1 MLRRREVLLAS
12 HGGAAAVD
20 GLLGLLDGDE
30 RRWLSLFRRMGVAGR
45 AAVVDLAGTEA
56 GRTPLGRGSGGDTT
70 ILLDR
75 VTENAILAILSRE
88 APAPYLA
95 VSEESG
101 QVGDLDARW
110 RLLIDPVD
118 GSLNAKRG
126 LDPFSLAVAASRGER
141 IADVSLGYIM
151 DYTSGHDYAAAAGQG
166 FVSSRSVSGP
176 PDDRIELILL
186 ESGRPESRH
195 FDYADLAA
203 VGGGAGEGV
212 RVRQVGSLALCLC
225 YVALGIADV
234 LLAPVPSRAV
244 DIAAGLL
251 MVEESGGGARA
262 LDGTDLRSQPL
273 DLQRRAPFIAWRA
286 GLGSARLLS
295 WGRRLTSD

>member
-1 MLRRREVLLAS
+1 MTS
-12 HGGAAAVD
+12 PGGAPTVD
-20 GLLGLLDGDE
+20 GLLGLLEGDE

-56 GRTPLGRGSGGDTT
+56 GRAPLGRGSGGDTT

-75 VTENAILAILSRE
+75 AAENAILAALSRE
-88 APAPYLA
+88 APAAYVA

-101 QVGDLDARW
+101 QVGDVDAPW

-141 IADVSLGYIM
+141 IVDVSLGYIM
-151 DYTSGHDYAAAAGQG
+151 DYTSGHEYAAAAGRG
-166 FVSSRSVSGP
+166 FASSRCVSGP
-176 PDDRIELILL
+176 PDDRVELILL
-186 ESGRPESRH
+186 ESGRPDARH
-195 FDYADLAA
+195 FDYADLAVVA
-203 VGGGAGEGV
+203 GGAGAGL

-251 MVEESGGGARA
+251 MVEESGGGAGA
-262 LDGTDLRSQPL
+262 LDGADLRAQPL
-273 DLQRRAPFIAWRA
+273 DLQRRAPFVAWRA
-286 GLGSARLLS
+286 GVDPARLLS
-295 WGRRLTSD
+295 WGRRLMRD

>member
-1 MLRRREVLLAS
+1 MLRARGGPLA
-12 HGGAAAVD
+12 GLGDAAAVD

-30 RRWLSLFRRMGVAGR
+30 RRWLSLFRRMGIAGR

-56 GRTPLGRGSGGDTT
+56 GRAPLGRGSGGDTT

-75 VTENAILAILSRE
+75 AAENAILATLLRE
-88 APAPYLA
+88 APAPYSA

-101 QVGDLDARW
+101 QVGDVDARW

-126 LDPFSLAVAASRGER
+126 LDPFSLAIAASRGEL

-151 DYTSGHDYAAAAGQG
+151 DYTSGHEYAAAAGRG
-166 FVSSRSVSGP
+166 FVAGRSVSRP
-176 PDDRIELILL
+176 PDDRVELILL
-186 ESGRPESRH
+186 ESGRPGARH

-203 VGGGAGEGV
+203 IAGEAGAGV

-225 YVALGIADV
+225 YVSLGIADL
-234 LLAPVPSRAV
+234 LLAPVRSRAV

-251 MVEESGGGARA
+251 MVEESGGGAGA
-262 LDGTDLRSQPL
+262 LDGTDLWAQPL

-286 GLGSARLLS
+286 GLDPARLLS
-295 WGRRLTSD
+295 WGRRITSD